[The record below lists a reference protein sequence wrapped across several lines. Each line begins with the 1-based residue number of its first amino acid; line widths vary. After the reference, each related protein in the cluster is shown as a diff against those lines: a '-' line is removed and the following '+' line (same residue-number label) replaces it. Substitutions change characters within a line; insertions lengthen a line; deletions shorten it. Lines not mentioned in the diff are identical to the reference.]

1 MNNKKSS
8 KAPKARQKPAKK
20 STTVLSVRFS
30 SKEIDHLKQAAKLKG
45 EATATFVRK
54 TASKASVETIN
65 AMSRPAQSNAIE
77 RLAKE
82 ITKQLMGQ
90 GQVCISKLV
99 QIAPD
104 EYEDV
109 ELHMDRYTESTFGP
123 GDDPRNATVA
133 PDAVS
138 ESDIKQL
145 MMALQ
150 HAAQPLSEALQ
161 KAILE
166 SQSVGD
172 DSNDSDFRPIISVT

>member
-1 MNNKKSS
+1 
-8 KAPKARQKPAKK
+8 
-20 STTVLSVRFS
+20 VLSVRFS
-30 SKEIDHLKQAAKLKG
+30 SEEIDHLKQAAKLKG

-90 GQVCISKLV
+90 GQVCVSKMV
-99 QIAPD
+99 QIAAD
-104 EYEDV
+104 DYEDV
-109 ELHMDRYTESTFGP
+109 ELHMDRYTECTYGP
-123 GDDPRNATVA
+123 GEDPRNTTVSSD
-133 PDAVS
+133 PVS
-138 ESDIKQL
+138 ESDMKQL

-150 HAAQPLSEALQ
+150 HAAQPFSEALQ

-172 DSNDSDFRPIISVT
+172 GIDDSDFRPIISLT

>member
-1 MNNKKSS
+1 MTNKKSS
-8 KAPKARQKPAKK
+8 KAPKTRQKPAKK

-30 SKEIDHLKQAAKLKG
+30 SEEIDHLKQAAKLKG

-54 TASKASVETIN
+54 TASKSSVETIN

-90 GQVCISKLV
+90 GQVCVSQIVQVGPSKYDEV
-99 QIAPD
+99 DSRMDIYSEFAP
-104 EYEDV
+104 E
-109 ELHMDRYTESTFGP
+109 
-123 GDDPRNATVA
+123 DDPRGGAKVA
-133 PDAVS
+133 PCAVS
-138 ESDIKQL
+138 ESDMKQL

-150 HAAQPLSEALQ
+150 HAAQPFSEALQ

-172 DSNDSDFRPIISVT
+172 DSDDSDFKPIIPMT